1 MQFINNNVY
10 LGSHIPFQGSLKDTI
25 QFAIKN
31 SMNTFQFFLGSPKS
45 YNLYNVTRDDL
56 SEAVELS
63 EHFNIPVYSHAKY
76 LYNLAGS
83 KKSLAWNGDLN
94 QDQKTQNIIQ
104 LLETEL
110 GVLSNFKRN
119 GVIVHPGNYT
129 DREAG
134 LKAIS
139 KSISKID
146 FPENSKLL
154 LENSAGQGTSLAT
167 TLQEIQTIISGVD
180 ESKQQYLGVCIDT
193 AHLHG
198 YGEYNISKISEIDR
212 LFDDFDTIIGK
223 ERLSLIHFNDA
234 CVPFGSR
241 KDRHFPILQGE
252 IFKDSRVVR
261 YFIKKCEEWNVPM
274 VLETVPEDIIVL
286 RSINK
291 TEI

>member
-10 LGSHIPFQGSLKDTI
+10 LGSHIPFQGSLTNTI
-25 QFAIKN
+25 RFALEN
-31 SMNTFQFFLGSPKS
+31 SMNTLQFFLGSPKS
-45 YNLYNVTRDDL
+45 YSLYDVTDDDL
-56 SEAVELS
+56 LQAVEIS
-63 EHFNIPVYSHAKY
+63 EHFDIPVFSHAKY

-83 KKSLAWNGDLN
+83 KKSLAWNGDPN
-94 QDQKTQNIIQ
+94 QDRKTKNIIR

-129 DREAG
+129 DRLSG

-139 KSISKID
+139 ESISKIN

-180 ESKQQYLGVCIDT
+180 ESKHKYLGVCIDT

-198 YGEYNISKISEIDR
+198 YGEYDVSKISEIDR
-212 LFDDFDTIIGK
+212 LFRNFDDIIGK
-223 ERLSLIHFNDA
+223 KRLSLIHFNDA
-234 CVPFGSR
+234 CVKFGSR
-241 KDRHFPILQGE
+241 KDRHFCILQGE
-252 IFKDSRVVR
+252 IFKNTDVVR

-274 VLETVPEDIIVL
+274 VLETVPEDIHVL
-286 RSINK
+286 R
-291 TEI
+291 EIYK

>member
-10 LGSHIPFQGSLKDTI
+10 LGSHIPFQGSLKNTI
-25 QFAIKN
+25 QFALKN
-31 SMNTFQFFLGSPKS
+31 SMNTLQFFLGSPKS
-45 YNLYNVTRDDL
+45 YSLHEVTDDDL
-56 SEAVELS
+56 LQAVNLS
-63 EHFNIPVYSHAKY
+63 EHFDIPVFSHAKY

-83 KKSLAWNGDLN
+83 KKSLAWNGDPN
-94 QDQKTQNIIQ
+94 QDRKTQNIIR

-110 GVLSNFKRN
+110 GILSNFKRN

-139 KSISKID
+139 ESISKID

-167 TLQEIQTIISGVD
+167 TLQEIQTIILSVE
-180 ESKQQYLGVCIDT
+180 ESKQKYLGVCIDT

-198 YGEYNISKISEIDR
+198 YGEYDVSKISEIDR
-212 LFDDFDTIIGK
+212 LFRDFDEIIGK

-241 KDRHFPILQGE
+241 KDRHFCILQGE
-252 IFKDSRVVR
+252 IFKDTEVVK

-274 VLETVPEDIIVL
+274 VLETIPEDIHVL
-286 RSINK
+286 R
-291 TEI
+291 EIYK

>member
-10 LGSHIPFQGSLKDTI
+10 LGSHIPFQGSLTNTI
-25 QFAIKN
+25 RFALKN
-31 SMNTFQFFLGSPKS
+31 SMNTLQFFLGSPKS
-45 YNLYNVTRDDL
+45 YSLYDVTDDDL
-56 SEAVELS
+56 LQAVEIS
-63 EHFNIPVYSHAKY
+63 EHFDIPVFSHAKY

-83 KKSLAWNGDLN
+83 KKSLAWNGDPN
-94 QDQKTQNIIQ
+94 QDRKTKNIIR

-129 DREAG
+129 DRSSG

-139 KSISKID
+139 ESISKIN

-180 ESKQQYLGVCIDT
+180 ESKQKYLGVCIDT

-198 YGEYNISKISEIDR
+198 YGEYDVSKISEIDR
-212 LFDDFDTIIGK
+212 LFRDFDETIGK

-234 CVPFGSR
+234 CVKFGSR
-241 KDRHFPILQGE
+241 KDRHFCILQGE
-252 IFKDSRVVR
+252 IFKNTDVVR

-274 VLETVPEDIIVL
+274 VLETVPEDIHVL
-286 RSINK
+286 R
-291 TEI
+291 EIYK

>member
-10 LGSHIPFQGSLKDTI
+10 LGSHIPFQGSLKNTI
-25 QFAIKN
+25 RFALEN
-31 SMNTFQFFLGSPKS
+31 SMNTLQFFLGSPKS
-45 YNLYNVTRDDL
+45 YSLYNVTDDDL
-56 SEAVELS
+56 FQAVKIS
-63 EHFNIPVYSHAKY
+63 EHFDIPVFSHAKY

-94 QDQKTQNIIQ
+94 QDRKTQNIIQ

-139 KSISKID
+139 ESISKID

-180 ESKQQYLGVCIDT
+180 ESKQKYLGVCIDT

-198 YGEYNISKISEIDR
+198 YGEYDVSNISEIDR
-212 LFDDFDTIIGK
+212 LFRDFDEIIGK

-234 CVPFGSR
+234 CVKFGSR
-241 KDRHFPILQGE
+241 KDRHECILQGE
-252 IFKDSRVVR
+252 IFKDTDVVR

-274 VLETVPEDIIVL
+274 VLETVPDDIHVL
-286 RSINK
+286 R
-291 TEI
+291 EIYK

>member
-10 LGSHIPFQGSLKDTI
+10 LGSHIPFQGSLTNTI
-25 QFAIKN
+25 RFALKN
-31 SMNTFQFFLGSPKS
+31 SMNTLQFFLGSPKS
-45 YNLYNVTRDDL
+45 YSLYDVTDDDL
-56 SEAVELS
+56 LQAVELS
-63 EHFNIPVYSHAKY
+63 EHFDIPVFSHAKY

-83 KKSLAWNGDLN
+83 KKSLAWNGDPD
-94 QDQKTQNIIQ
+94 QDRKTQNIIR

-129 DREAG
+129 DRSSG

-139 KSISKID
+139 DSISKIN

-180 ESKQQYLGVCIDT
+180 ESKQKYLGVCIDT

-198 YGEYNISKISEIDR
+198 YGEYDVSKISEIDR
-212 LFDDFDTIIGK
+212 LFRDFDDIIGK

-234 CVPFGSR
+234 CVKFGSR
-241 KDRHFPILQGE
+241 KDRHFCILQGE
-252 IFKDSRVVR
+252 IFKDTDVVR

-274 VLETVPEDIIVL
+274 VLETVPEDIHVL
-286 RSINK
+286 R
-291 TEI
+291 EIYK

>member
-10 LGSHIPFQGSLKDTI
+10 LGSHIPFQGSLKNTV
-25 QFAIKN
+25 QFALEN
-31 SMNTFQFFLGSPKS
+31 NMNTLQFFLGSPKS
-45 YNLYNVTRDDL
+45 YSLYDVTDDDL
-56 SEAVELS
+56 SEAVEIS
-63 EHFNIPVYSHAKY
+63 KHFDIPVFSHAKY

-83 KKSLAWNGDLN
+83 KKSLAWNGDHN
-94 QDQKTQNIIQ
+94 QDRKTQNIIR
-104 LLETEL
+104 LLEIEL

-129 DREAG
+129 DRAAG

-139 KSISKID
+139 ESISKIN

-167 TLQEIQTIISGVD
+167 TLQEIQNIISGVD
-180 ESKQQYLGVCIDT
+180 ECKQKHLGVCIDT

-198 YGEYNISKISEIDR
+198 YGEYDVSKISEIDR
-212 LFDDFDTIIGK
+212 LFNDFDEIIGK

-234 CVPFGSR
+234 CVEFGSR
-241 KDRHFPILQGE
+241 KDRHFCILQGE
-252 IFKDSRVVR
+252 IFKDVDVVR

-274 VLETVPEDIIVL
+274 VLETVPEDIYVL
-286 RSINK
+286 R
-291 TEI
+291 EIYK

>member
-10 LGSHIPFQGSLKDTI
+10 LGSHIPFQGSLTNTI
-25 QFAIKN
+25 RFALKN
-31 SMNTFQFFLGSPKS
+31 SMNTLQFFLGSPKS
-45 YNLYNVTRDDL
+45 YSLYNVTDDDL
-56 SEAVELS
+56 SEAVNLC
-63 EHFNIPVYSHAKY
+63 EHFDIPVFSHAKY

-83 KKSLAWNGDLN
+83 KKSLAWNGDPD
-94 QDQKTQNIIQ
+94 QDRKTQHIIQ

-129 DREAG
+129 DRSSG

-139 KSISKID
+139 ESISKIN

-180 ESKQQYLGVCIDT
+180 ESKHKYLGVCIDT

-198 YGEYNISKISEIDR
+198 YGEYDVSKISEIDR
-212 LFDDFDTIIGK
+212 LFRDFDETIGK

-234 CVPFGSR
+234 CVKFGSR
-241 KDRHFPILQGE
+241 KDRHFCILQGE
-252 IFKDSRVVR
+252 IFKNTDVVR

-274 VLETVPEDIIVL
+274 VLETVPEDIHVL
-286 RSINK
+286 R
-291 TEI
+291 EIYK

>member
-10 LGSHIPFQGSLKDTI
+10 LGSHIPFQGSLKNTI
-25 QFAIKN
+25 QFALEN
-31 SMNTFQFFLGSPKS
+31 SMNTLQFFLGSPKS
-45 YNLYNVTRDDL
+45 YSLYNVTDDDL
-56 SEAVELS
+56 SEAVNLS
-63 EHFNIPVYSHAKY
+63 EHFDIPVFSHAKY

-83 KKSLAWNGDLN
+83 KKSLAWNGDSN
-94 QDQKTQNIIQ
+94 QDRKTKNIIR

-134 LKAIS
+134 IKAIS
-139 KSISKID
+139 ESISKID

-167 TLQEIQTIISGVD
+167 TLQEIQTIILGVD
-180 ESKQQYLGVCIDT
+180 ESKQKYLGVCIDT

-198 YGEYNISKISEIDR
+198 YGEYDVSKISEIDR
-212 LFDDFDTIIGK
+212 LFEDFDEIIGK

-241 KDRHFPILQGE
+241 KDRHFCILQGE
-252 IFKDSRVVR
+252 IFKDTEVV
-261 YFIKKCEEWNVPM
+261 
-274 VLETVPEDIIVL
+274 
-286 RSINK
+286 
-291 TEI
+291 

>member
-10 LGSHIPFQGSLKDTI
+10 LGSHIPFQGSLTNTI
-25 QFAIKN
+25 RFALKN
-31 SMNTFQFFLGSPKS
+31 SMNTLQFFLGSPKS
-45 YNLYNVTRDDL
+45 YSLYNVTDDDL
-56 SEAVELS
+56 LQAVEIS
-63 EHFNIPVYSHAKY
+63 EHFDIPVFSHAKY

-83 KKSLAWNGDLN
+83 KKSLAWNGDPN
-94 QDQKTQNIIQ
+94 QDRKTQNIIQ

-129 DREAG
+129 DRSSG

-139 KSISKID
+139 ESISKIN

-167 TLQEIQTIISGVD
+167 TLQEIQTIISEVD
-180 ESKQQYLGVCIDT
+180 ESKQKYLGVCIDT

-198 YGEYNISKISEIDR
+198 YGEYDVSKISEIDR
-212 LFDDFDTIIGK
+212 LFNDFDETIGK

-234 CVPFGSR
+234 CVKFGSR
-241 KDRHFPILQGE
+241 KDRHFCILQGE
-252 IFKDSRVVR
+252 IFKNTDVVR

-274 VLETVPEDIIVL
+274 VLETVPEDIHVL
-286 RSINK
+286 R
-291 TEI
+291 EIYK

>member
-10 LGSHIPFQGSLKDTI
+10 LGSHIPFQGSLKNTI
-25 QFAIKN
+25 QFALKN
-31 SMNTFQFFLGSPKS
+31 SMNTLQFFLGSPKS
-45 YNLYNVTRDDL
+45 YSLYEVIDDDL
-56 SEAVELS
+56 LQAVNLS
-63 EHFNIPVYSHAKY
+63 EHFDIPVFSHAKY

-83 KKSLAWNGDLN
+83 KKSLAWNGDSN
-94 QDQKTQNIIQ
+94 QDRKTQNIIR

-110 GVLSNFKRN
+110 GILSNFKRN

-139 KSISKID
+139 ESISKID

-167 TLQEIQTIISGVD
+167 TLQEIQTIILGVE
-180 ESKQQYLGVCIDT
+180 ESKQKYLGVCIDT
-193 AHLHG
+193 AHLHW
-198 YGEYNISKISEIDR
+198 YGEYDVSKISEIDR
-212 LFDDFDTIIGK
+212 LFKDFNEIIGK

-234 CVPFGSR
+234 CVQFGSR
-241 KDRHFPILQGE
+241 KDRHFCILQGE
-252 IFKDSRVVR
+252 IFKDTEVVK

-274 VLETVPEDIIVL
+274 VLETIPEDIHVL
-286 RSINK
+286 R
-291 TEI
+291 EIYK

>member
-10 LGSHIPFQGSLKDTI
+10 LGSHIPFQGSLKKTI
-25 QFAIKN
+25 QFALEN
-31 SMNTFQFFLGSPKS
+31 SMNTLQFFLGSPKS
-45 YNLYNVTRDDL
+45 YSLYNVTDDDL
-56 SEAVELS
+56 SEAVNLS
-63 EHFNIPVYSHAKY
+63 EHFDIPVFSHAKY

-83 KKSLAWNGDLN
+83 KKSLAWNGDSN
-94 QDQKTQNIIQ
+94 QDRKTKNIIR

-110 GVLSNFKRN
+110 WVLSNFKRN

-139 KSISKID
+139 ESISKIN

-167 TLQEIQTIISGVD
+167 TLQEIQTIIAGVE
-180 ESKQQYLGVCIDT
+180 ESKQKYLGVCIDT

-198 YGEYNISKISEIDR
+198 YGEYDVSKISEIDR
-212 LFDDFDTIIGK
+212 LFRDFDEIIGK

-241 KDRHFPILQGE
+241 KDRHFCILQGE
-252 IFKDSRVVR
+252 IFKDTEVVR
-261 YFIKKCEEWNVPM
+261 YFIKKCEEWNAPM
-274 VLETVPEDIIVL
+274 ILETVPEDIHVL
-286 RSINK
+286 R
-291 TEI
+291 EIYK

>member
-10 LGSHIPFQGSLKDTI
+10 LGSHIPFQGSLKNTI
-25 QFAIKN
+25 QFALEN
-31 SMNTFQFFLGSPKS
+31 SMNTLQFFLGSPKS
-45 YNLYNVTRDDL
+45 YSLYNITDDDL
-56 SEAVELS
+56 SGAVEIS
-63 EHFNIPVYSHAKY
+63 EHFDIPVFSHAKY

-83 KKSLAWNGDLN
+83 KKSLAWNGDPN
-94 QDQKTQNIIQ
+94 QDRKTKNIIR

-129 DREAG
+129 DRSSG

-139 KSISKID
+139 ESISKIN

-167 TLQEIQTIISGVD
+167 TLQEIQTIISEVD
-180 ESKQQYLGVCIDT
+180 ESKQKYLGVCIDT

-198 YGEYNISKISEIDR
+198 YGEYDVSKISEIDR
-212 LFDDFDTIIGK
+212 LFRDFDEIIGK

-234 CVPFGSR
+234 CVKFGSR
-241 KDRHFPILQGE
+241 KDRHFCILQGE
-252 IFKDSRVVR
+252 IFKDTEVVR
-261 YFIKKCEEWNVPM
+261 YFIKKCEEWNVPV
-274 VLETVPEDIIVL
+274 VLETVPDDIHVL
-286 RSINK
+286 R
-291 TEI
+291 EIYK

>member
-10 LGSHIPFQGSLKDTI
+10 LGSHIQFQGSLKNTV
-25 QFAIKN
+25 QFALEN
-31 SMNTFQFFLGSPKS
+31 SMNTLQFFLGSPKS
-45 YNLYNVTRDDL
+45 YSLYNVTDEDL
-56 SEAVELS
+56 LQAVNLS
-63 EHFNIPVYSHAKY
+63 DHFDVPVFSHAKY

-94 QDQKTQNIIQ
+94 QDRKTQNIIQ

-129 DREAG
+129 DRAAG

-139 KSISKID
+139 ESISKIN

-167 TLQEIQTIISGVD
+167 TLQEIQTIISEVD
-180 ESKQQYLGVCIDT
+180 KSKQKYLGVCIDT

-198 YGEYNISKISEIDR
+198 YGEYDVSKISEIDR
-212 LFDDFDTIIGK
+212 LFNDFDEIIGK

-241 KDRHFPILQGE
+241 KDRHFCILQGE
-252 IFKDSRVVR
+252 IFKDTDVVR

-274 VLETVPEDIIVL
+274 VLETVPEDIHVL
-286 RSINK
+286 R
-291 TEI
+291 EIYK

>member
-10 LGSHIPFQGSLKDTI
+10 LGSHIPFQGSLKNTI
-25 QFAIKN
+25 QFALKN
-31 SMNTFQFFLGSPKS
+31 SMNTLQFFLGSPKS
-45 YNLYNVTRDDL
+45 YTLYNVTDDDL
-56 SEAVELS
+56 LQAVNLS
-63 EHFNIPVYSHAKY
+63 EHFDVPVFSHAKY

-83 KKSLAWNGDLN
+83 KKSLAWNGDPN
-94 QDQKTQNIIQ
+94 QDRKTQNIIQ

-139 KSISKID
+139 ESISKIN
-146 FPENSKLL
+146 FPENFKLL

-167 TLQEIQTIISGVD
+167 TLQEIQTIILGVE
-180 ESKQQYLGVCIDT
+180 ESKQKYLGVCIDT

-198 YGEYNISKISEIDR
+198 YGEYDVSKISEIDR
-212 LFDDFDTIIGK
+212 LFNDFDEIIGK

-241 KDRHFPILQGE
+241 KDRHFCILQGE
-252 IFKDSRVVR
+252 IFKDTDVVR
-261 YFIKKCEEWNVPM
+261 YFIKKCEEWDVPM
-274 VLETVPEDIIVL
+274 VLETVPEDIHVL
-286 RSINK
+286 R
-291 TEI
+291 EIYK